1 VINQRSLEKSGRL
14 APSRKSRLD
23 QLGFDWGLLES
34 RWEANFAALE
44 RYKERFG
51 DCNVP
56 QGWEENPLLASWVTI
71 QRERKA
77 SGKLSSERERRLNAI
92 GFVWDPL
99 DSSWEAMFTELK
111 RYKDEHGDCNVPGDW
126 GENIKLAN
134 WVGNQRQLQKKGK
147 LSPERKARLD
157 AIGFDWDP
165 YGSTWEAMFTEV
177 KRYKDEHGDNVAF
190 HYLRARADCDGLLG
204 RGSSQLKLCRV
215 PHHVRLQTVDIS
227 LFGLQPTS
235 FSSVVPPV

>member
-1 VINQRSLEKSGRL
+1 LRHVAVAELLFVAFQCSEDRL
-14 APSRKSRLD
+14 PT
-23 QLGFDWGLLES
+23 
-34 RWEANFAALE
+34 
-44 RYKERFG
+44 RF
-51 DCNVP
+51 
-56 QGWEENPLLASWVTI
+56 PLLASWVTI

-77 SGKLSSERERRLNAI
+77 SGKLSSERKRRLNAI

-126 GENIKLAN
+126 GENTKLAN